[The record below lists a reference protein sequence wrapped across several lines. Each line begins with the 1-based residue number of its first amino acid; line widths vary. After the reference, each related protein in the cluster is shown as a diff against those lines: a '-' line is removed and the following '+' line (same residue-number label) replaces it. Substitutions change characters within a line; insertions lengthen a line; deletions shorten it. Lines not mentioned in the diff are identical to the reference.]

1 MQESFRREEAETLTG
16 ADIEDEADVEAD
28 EEAEVEAELGEG
40 LSVELLGEDDDE
52 LEDSGEEGCD
62 AELLGEF
69 GEDSLNNHR
78 IQVSKHPI

>member
-1 MQESFRREEAETLTG
+1 MQESFRREDAETLTG
-16 ADIEDEADVEAD
+16 ADIED
-28 EEAEVEAELGEG
+28 EAEVEAELGEG